1 MSLLLVRRSP
11 LAVSYPHGS
20 SLPNV
25 YPPCLTHVTA
35 FQLVTGRVWKGCAFG
50 GIKGRTQLPGLV
62 DDYLNGELKVDEFI
76 THRQSLDGMNA
87 AFDQMK
93 EGDCVRCVVDMQ

>member
-1 MSLLLVRRSP
+1 MWLLLVRRSP
-11 LAVSYPHGS
+11 LGVSYSHHS
-20 SLPNV
+20 SIPSISS
-25 YPPCLTHVTA
+25 CLTHAAA

-62 DDYLNGELKVDEFI
+62 DDYLNGQLKVDEFI
-76 THRQSLDGMNA
+76 THRQSLEGINA

>member
-1 MSLLLVRRSP
+1 MVLPP
-11 LAVSYPHGS
+11 LARRFPLDVGS
-20 SLPNV
+20 SLV
-25 YPPCLTHVTA
+25 YDIGVVLTRVA

-62 DDYLNGELKVDEFI
+62 DDYLNGQLMVDEFI
-76 THRQSLDGMNA
+76 THREPLSNVNG

-93 EGDCVRCVVDMQ
+93 LGDCVRCVVDMS